1 MAPRL
6 EQKIS
11 TNQLSVI
18 FSFTYAISILSH
30 SCFTMVFTDGAQ
42 VSQLQTCSVW
52 EFSGVARSWL
62 QHPVTFMLH
71 CGDHRWHTGNR
82 VSNFNL
88 LFVGLTVYT
97 LLCGV
102 HGWLIENV
110 PVQNLLCI
118 GWIVSCAFQLC
129 TSCKTSMPYHC
140 PGEQYICNY
149 FLLRLQPSLDSGY
162 TVQCLCTIAARV
174 YF

>member
-1 MAPRL
+1 MASAPC
-6 EQKIS
+6 S
-11 TNQLSVI
+11 CYTVVI
-18 FSFTYAISILSH
+18 
-30 SCFTMVFTDGAQ
+30 TDCAQ
-42 VSQLQTCSVW
+42 VSGLPIATCFVW
-52 EFSGVARSWL
+52 ELLDVARSWL

-149 FLLRLQPSLDSGY
+149 FQFRLQPSLDSGY

>member
-1 MAPRL
+1 ML
-6 EQKIS
+6 HCCS
-11 TNQLSVI
+11 LGD
-18 FSFTYAISILSH
+18 
-30 SCFTMVFTDGAQ
+30 CAQ
-42 VSQLQTCSVW
+42 VSGLPIATCFVW
-52 EFSGVARSWL
+52 ELLDVARSWL
-62 QHPVTFMLH
+62 QHPVKFMLH

-102 HGWLIENV
+102 HGWLIEKV
-110 PVQNLLCI
+110 PVRNLLCI

-140 PGEQYICNY
+140 PGEQYIYATIFSSDFNLHWIVDIQFSVY
-149 FLLRLQPSLDSGY
+149 VPLQQGSIFNAHTHFQS
-162 TVQCLCTIAARV
+162 TWEVSIAQ
-174 YF
+174 